1 MSFST
6 ILNINS
12 KYRTVDSISS
22 TNFNISVGQSIN
34 IKQMVVKN
42 VTIPNTSYNIN
53 STNNQLRWVYNSSN
67 KLSTLPI
74 GQYNLAEL
82 ASALQTAFIV
92 YDAGATVTINPLT
105 QKLVYHFSLPAQI
118 LINSD
123 SSLSYLIGFNLASGV
138 LAFPATAGANF
149 TAPTLPNLAG
159 IRNFFICSRTLAQGF
174 NSVLQNGTNLPM
186 ILAMPNTV
194 PFGSLNHY
202 QSNDILLDV
211 KSYKQL
217 QNVQYID
224 IQILDENNN
233 IVNLNGEDIS
243 LSLLMYFDLVI

>member
-22 TNFNISVGQSIN
+22 TNFNISVGQSVN

-42 VTIPNTSYNIN
+42 VTLPNTSYNIN

-67 KLSTLPI
+67 KLSTLPV
-74 GQYNLAEL
+74 GQYNLVEL

-105 QKLVYHFSLPAQI
+105 QKLVYHFSLPSQI
-118 LINSD
+118 LINS
-123 SSLSYLIGFNLASGV
+123 SSPLASLIGFNLANLVAYPAIAGV
-138 LAFPATAGANF
+138 NF
-149 TAPTLPNLAG
+149 TAPTLSNLAG
-159 IRNFFICSRTLAQGF
+159 IRNFFVCSRTLAQGF

-224 IQILDENNN
+224 LQIRDEDNN
-233 IVNLNGEDIS
+233 IVDLNGEEIS
-243 LSLLMYFDLVI
+243 LNLLIYFDLIL

>member
-12 KYRTVDSISS
+12 KYRTVDSLSS

-42 VTIPNTSYNIN
+42 VTLPNTSYNIN
-53 STNNQLRWVYNSSN
+53 SSNNQLRWVYNSSN
-67 KLSTLPI
+67 KLSTLPV
-74 GQYNLAEL
+74 GQYNLVEL

-92 YDAGATVTINPLT
+92 YDVGATVTINPLT
-105 QKLVYHFSLPAQI
+105 QKLVYHFSLPTQI
-118 LINSD
+118 LLNSN
-123 SSLSYLIGFNLASGV
+123 SPLAYLIGFNLNNVVAYPAVAGV
-138 LAFPATAGANF
+138 NF
-149 TAPTLPNLAG
+149 TAPTLSNLSG
-159 IRNFFICSRTLAQGF
+159 IRNFFVCSRTLAQGF

-202 QSNDILLDV
+202 ISNDILLDV

-217 QNVQYID
+217 QNVQYCD
-224 IQILDENNN
+224 IQIRDEDNN
-233 IVNLNGEDIS
+233 IIDLNGEEIS
-243 LSLLMYFDLVI
+243 LSLLIYYDLVL

>member
-12 KYRTVDSISS
+12 KYRTVDSLSS

-42 VTIPNTSYNIN
+42 VTLPNTSYNIN
-53 STNNQLRWVYNSSN
+53 SSNNQLRWVYNGSN
-67 KLSTLPI
+67 KLSTLPV
-74 GQYNLAEL
+74 GQYNLVEL

-92 YDAGATVTINPLT
+92 YDVGATVTINPLT
-105 QKLVYHFSLPAQI
+105 QKLVYHFSLPTQI
-118 LINSD
+118 LLNSN
-123 SSLSYLIGFNLASGV
+123 SPLAYLIGFNLNNVVAYPAVAGV
-138 LAFPATAGANF
+138 NF
-149 TAPTLPNLAG
+149 TAPTLSNLSG
-159 IRNFFICSRTLAQGF
+159 IRNFFVCSRTLAQGF

-202 QSNDILLDV
+202 ISNDILLDV

-217 QNVQYID
+217 QNVQYCD
-224 IQILDENNN
+224 IQIRDEDNN
-233 IVNLNGEDIS
+233 IIDLNGEEIS
-243 LSLLMYFDLVI
+243 LSLLIYYDLVL